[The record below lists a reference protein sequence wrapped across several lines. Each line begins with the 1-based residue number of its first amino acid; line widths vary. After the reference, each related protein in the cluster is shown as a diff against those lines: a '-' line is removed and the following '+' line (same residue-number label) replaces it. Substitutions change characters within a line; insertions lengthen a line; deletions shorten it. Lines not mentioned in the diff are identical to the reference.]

1 MGLKS
6 EAEYDRLTKCP
17 ENVGSERHLDGVLH
31 VCAVCEENW
40 VGMGPFLIKKKQDRF
55 QTCFKDSTRTG
66 YKCSGRKRAG
76 PLARLNSAHRLI
88 VDKVLG
94 L

>member
-31 VCAVCEENW
+31 VCAVREENW
-40 VGMGPFLIKKKQDRF
+40 VGMGPFLKKKKIRQISDLF
-55 QTCFKDSTRTG
+55 QGQHKNW
-66 YKCSGRKRAG
+66 
-76 PLARLNSAHRLI
+76 L
-88 VDKVLG
+88 
-94 L
+94 